1 MFTATKIMF
10 LSVLSLFKNYIQIIC
25 VGHKLSYFAPVFP
38 GPIDTRSSKY
48 GCEYDNIICIKIWHM
63 QM

>member
-25 VGHKLSYFAPVFP
+25 VGHKLSYFTPVCP
-38 GPIDTRSSKY
+38 GPINTLSRKN
-48 GCEYDNIICIKIWHM
+48 GCEYDNIIYIKIWHM